1 MEGLAYREAGN
12 FHEIGRSPFID
23 EWLKMFYICV
33 CVCVCVCVFARV
45 KFMEDKLGVLD

>member
-1 MEGLAYREAGN
+1 MEGLAYREVGN

-23 EWLKMFYICV
+23 EWLKMFYV
-33 CVCVCVCVFARV
+33 CVCARV